1 MAREIERKFL
11 VTGEFKEL
19 AHCHTH
25 LVQGYLTSGR
35 NTVRVRISDNAAW
48 LTIKGASLDG
58 GLSRYE
64 WERELNMA
72 EAVELLQLAEGALIE
87 KCRYLVDYKGH
98 IFEVDIFEGEN
109 EGLIIAEVELQSPD
123 EEFERPEWL
132 GREVT
137 GERRF
142 YNSHLRE
149 CPYNR
154 WNDEMKKL

>member
-11 VTGEFKEL
+11 VRGEFKEL
-19 AHCHTH
+19 AHSHSH
-25 LVQGYLTSGR
+25 LIQGYLASGR
-35 NTVRVRISDNAAW
+35 NTVRVRISDKAAW
-48 LTIKGASLDG
+48 LTIKGRSHDG

-64 WERELNMA
+64 WERELELG
-72 EAVELLQLAEGALIE
+72 EAMELLHLSEGALIE
-87 KCRYLVDYKGH
+87 KCRYLIDYKGH
-98 IFEVDIFEGEN
+98 TFEVDIFEGEN
-109 EGLIIAEVELQSPD
+109 EGLIVAEVELQRPD

-149 CPYNR
+149 CPYKM
-154 WNDEMKKL
+154 WNDEMKK